1 MQDRDGKRRK
11 FNKEFKEEAVRL
23 TMEGDRTLVSIAR
36 SLGIH
41 ENLLYKWKRQ
51 YEEDPDG
58 SFPGKGRLKPQ
69 DEDVMRLQKENA
81 ELRMEREILK
91 KALAIFSRH
100 PK

>member
-1 MQDRDGKRRK
+1 MQDRNGKRRK

-23 TMEGDRTLVSIAR
+23 TMEGDRTLVSVAR

-51 YEEDPDG
+51 YEEDPEG
-58 SFPGKGRLKPQ
+58 IFPGKGRLKPQ

-81 ELRMEREILK
+81 ELRME
-91 KALAIFSRH
+91 
-100 PK
+100 